1 MPLSYIAMLSV
12 PALCPSVNLSIGVPS
27 LNLSA
32 QLSGNLAINASIQ
45 ASPPTRA
52 TQLSASLQQSEAI
65 ALAIVAVPPVLNFS
79 YQISD
84 VVTLQASLSAALNVN
99 LPALSA
105 LLSAAAGI
113 YAFGYEGLG
122 TGLGAAVT
130 SELATQWPDGSP
142 SSGSC
147 TALVFGAVVPTFG
160 PDPQPSLRSF
170 LGGIPFG
177 SGLTY
182 GGKIGMSA
190 LSPVTASAAAQGA
203 ASIQTSIKAAAN
215 LGAAIPA
222 VPMSFAEMAAVQ
234 AKFYANVK
242 ATGQIASP
250 SVTLAVTAKAAAGL
264 QANFGAS
271 CSLGAV
277 LASGAT
283 LFVYEYT
290 GPANGL
296 GAAITSALG
305 SSWGSG
311 TPAVPTSTACTVA
324 VLGATDVLSIAT
336 MLGFF
341 GGA

>member
-1 MPLSYIAMLSV
+1 
-12 PALCPSVNLSIGVPS
+12 
-27 LNLSA
+27 
-32 QLSGNLAINASIQ
+32 
-45 ASPPTRA
+45 
-52 TQLSASLQQSEAI
+52 
-65 ALAIVAVPPVLNFS
+65 
-79 YQISD
+79 
-84 VVTLQASLSAALNVN
+84 
-99 LPALSA
+99 
-105 LLSAAAGI
+105 
-113 YAFGYEGLG
+113 
-122 TGLGAAVT
+122 
-130 SELATQWPDGSP
+130 
-142 SSGSC
+142 
-147 TALVFGAVVPTFG
+147 
-160 PDPQPSLRSF
+160 
-170 LGGIPFG
+170 
-177 SGLTY
+177 
-182 GGKIGMSA
+182 MSA

-203 ASIQTSIKAAAN
+203 ASIQTSITAAAN

-222 VPMSFAEMAAVQ
+222 VPMSFEAMAAVQ

-242 ATGQIASP
+242 ATASIASP

-341 GGA
+341 GGV